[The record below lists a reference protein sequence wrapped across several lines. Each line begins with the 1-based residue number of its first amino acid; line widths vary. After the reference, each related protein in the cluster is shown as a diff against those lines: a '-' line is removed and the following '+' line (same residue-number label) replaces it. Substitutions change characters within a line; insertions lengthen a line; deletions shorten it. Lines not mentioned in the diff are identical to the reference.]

1 MSGYAFELL
10 GILIALGLL
19 IFFAFRGYTLLLAAP
34 AAAIVAAAFSGEPL
48 LAKWTL
54 TFMQGTGRFV
64 VNFFPLFLLGGVFGK
79 LMDDSGAAL
88 SMARTITERL
98 GETRAVMAVVLACA
112 ALTYGGVSLFV
123 VAFAVFPVADALFR
137 QAAVPHRLIPPAI
150 ALGAF
155 TFTMTALPGTP
166 AIQNAIPMAYFGTTL
181 FAAPVLGVLASATI
195 LGFGLW
201 WLRAIEA
208 RARRAG
214 EGYSSETHA
223 TADEQFVRE
232 RATNADNFDPA
243 ELPHGHRSEQLPPF
257 ALAVTPILIVLAVN
271 LIMSLFVLP
280 RVYTGFLAEPR
291 FGETS
296 LSAVSGVWSVVTA
309 LAVASLVLVL
319 ILRKRLPEL
328 RKTLDA
334 GANASV
340 LPALNTASLVGFGA
354 VVAALPAFAVV
365 RDGFLAVPG
374 GPLVSIAVAAN
385 VMGGITGSA
394 SGGLIIA
401 LNALGETYAQL
412 AAAVGIDP
420 ALMHRVAAISS
431 GALAMLPHNGAVV
444 TLLAICGATQ
454 RGSYREI
461 MMVGT
466 RGTVDRTGVRHRAGE
481 AIRGLLKHSPAFA
494 SRHRASQPPSTGSA
508 APLSCA
514 AASEQRN
521 VASAPSCS
529 GVAKSREGCFSPSSF
544 TLASS
549 GDSFSRAARASIC
562 FSTSGVSTQPGQIAL
577 QVMPVVAVSSATP
590 FVKPTT
596 PCLDAT

>member
-1 MSGYAFELL
+1 MNGYAVQLL

-19 IFFAFRGYTLLLAAP
+19 IFLAFRGYSLLLAAP

-54 TFMQGTGRFV
+54 TFMQGTARFIA
-64 VNFFPLFLLGGVFGK
+64 NFFPLFLLGGVFGK

-88 SMARTITERL
+88 SLASTITERL
-98 GETRAVMAVVLACA
+98 GERRAIMAVVLACA

-123 VAFAVFPVADALFR
+123 VAFAVFPVAGALFR
-137 QAAVPHRLIPPAI
+137 QAGVPHRLIPPAI

-181 FAAPVLGVLASATI
+181 FAAPGLGILASAFI

-201 WLRAIEA
+201 WLRVIET

-214 EGYSSETHA
+214 EGYSAEANA

-232 RATNADNFDPA
+232 RAANADNFDPA
-243 ELPHGHRSEQLPPF
+243 ELPHGHRSKHLPSF
-257 ALAVTPILIVLAVN
+257 ALAMAPIFIVVAVN

-280 RVYTGFLAEPR
+280 RANTGFLAEPR

-309 LAVASLVLVL
+309 LAVASLILMV

-354 VVAALPAFAVV
+354 VVAALPAFVVV
-365 RDGFLAVPG
+365 RDAFLVIPG

-401 LNALGETYAQL
+401 MNALGQSYAQQ
-412 AAAVGIDP
+412 AAAMGIAP
-420 ALMHRVAAISS
+420 ELMHRVAAIGS
-431 GALAMLPHNGAVV
+431 GVLAKLPHNGAIV

-461 MMVGT
+461 MMVGLV
-466 RGTVDRTGVRHRAGE
+466 GPL
-481 AIRGLLKHSPAFA
+481 IGLII
-494 SRHRASQPPSTGSA
+494 
-508 APLSCA
+508 
-514 AASEQRN
+514 
-521 VASAPSCS
+521 V
-529 GVAKSREGCFSPSSF
+529 
-544 TLASS
+544 
-549 GDSFSRAARASIC
+549 
-562 FSTSGVSTQPGQIAL
+562 IAL
-577 QVMPVVAVSSATP
+577 GKLFGA
-590 FVKPTT
+590 F
-596 PCLDAT
+596 

>member
-1 MSGYAFELL
+1 M
-10 GILIALGLL
+10 
-19 IFFAFRGYTLLLAAP
+19 
-34 AAAIVAAAFSGEPL
+34 
-48 LAKWTL
+48 
-54 TFMQGTGRFV
+54 
-64 VNFFPLFLLGGVFGK
+64 
-79 LMDDSGAAL
+79 
-88 SMARTITERL
+88 
-98 GETRAVMAVVLACA
+98 
-112 ALTYGGVSLFV
+112 
-123 VAFAVFPVADALFR
+123 
-137 QAAVPHRLIPPAI
+137 
-150 ALGAF
+150 
-155 TFTMTALPGTP
+155 
-166 AIQNAIPMAYFGTTL
+166 
-181 FAAPVLGVLASATI
+181 
-195 LGFGLW
+195 
-201 WLRAIEA
+201 
-208 RARRAG
+208 
-214 EGYSSETHA
+214 
-223 TADEQFVRE
+223 RE
-232 RATNADNFDPA
+232 RAANADNFDPA

-257 ALAVTPILIVLAVN
+257 ALAVAPILIVLAVN

-280 RVYTGFLAEPR
+280 RMYTGFLAEPR

-420 ALMHRVAAISS
+420 ELMHRVAAISS

-461 MMVGT
+461 MMVGLV
-466 RGTVDRTGVRHRAGE
+466 GPLIALSVGYRAGE
-481 AIRGLLKHSPAFA
+481 AIRGILKYSFPRLSP
-494 SRHRASQPPSTGSA
+494 HVIVRASHRPRV
-508 APLSCA
+508 APH
-514 AASEQRN
+514 R
-521 VASAPSCS
+521 
-529 GVAKSREGCFSPSSF
+529 
-544 TLASS
+544 
-549 GDSFSRAARASIC
+549 
-562 FSTSGVSTQPGQIAL
+562 
-577 QVMPVVAVSSATP
+577 
-590 FVKPTT
+590 
-596 PCLDAT
+596 

>member
-1 MSGYAFELL
+1 MSAYAAGLL

-19 IFFAFRGYTLLLAAP
+19 IFLAFRGYTLLLAAP
-34 AAAIVAAAFSGEPL
+34 AAAMVAAAFSGEPI

-54 TFMQGTGRFV
+54 TFMRGTGGFIT
-64 VNFFPLFLLGGVFGK
+64 NFFPLFLLGGVFGK
-79 LMDDSGAAL
+79 FMDDSGAAL
-88 SMARTITERL
+88 SIARTITERL
-98 GETRAVMAVVLACA
+98 GEQRAVIAVVLACA
-112 ALTYGGVSLFV
+112 VLTYGGVSLFV

-166 AIQNAIPMAYFGTTL
+166 AIQNAIPMATFGTTL
-181 FAAPVLGVLASATI
+181 FAAPGLGILASATI

-201 WLRAIEA
+201 WLRLIEA
-208 RARRAG
+208 RARSAG
-214 EGYSSETHA
+214 EGYSSGTLA

-257 ALAVTPILIVLAVN
+257 ALAVAPILIVLAVN
-271 LIMSLFVLP
+271 LIMSLLVLP
-280 RVYTGFLAEPR
+280 RIYTGFLAEPR

-296 LSAVSGVWSVVTA
+296 LAAVSGVWSVVTA
-309 LAVASLVLVL
+309 LAIASLALVL
-319 ILRKRLPEL
+319 IHRKRLPEL
-328 RKTLDA
+328 RKSLDA

-394 SGGLIIA
+394 SGGLTIA
-401 LNALGETYAQL
+401 LNALGQTYAEL
-412 AAAVGIDP
+412 AAAASIQP
-420 ALMHRVAAISS
+420 ELMHRVAAISS

-461 MMVGT
+461 MMVGLV
-466 RGTVDRTGVRHRAGE
+466 G
-481 AIRGLLKHSPAFA
+481 
-494 SRHRASQPPSTGSA
+494 
-508 APLSCA
+508 PL
-514 AASEQRN
+514 
-521 VASAPSCS
+521 
-529 GVAKSREGCFSPSSF
+529 
-544 TLASS
+544 
-549 GDSFSRAARASIC
+549 
-562 FSTSGVSTQPGQIAL
+562 IAL
-577 QVMPVVAVSSATP
+577 TVAIALGKL
-590 FVKPTT
+590 FG
-596 PCLDAT
+596 AF

>member
-1 MSGYAFELL
+1 MNAYAVELI

-19 IFFAFRGYTLLLAAP
+19 IVLAFRGFTLLLAAP

-48 LAKWTL
+48 LANWTL
-54 TFMQGTGRFV
+54 TFMQGTGGFII
-64 VNFFPLFLLGGVFGK
+64 NFFPLFLLGGVFGK

-88 SMARTITERL
+88 SIARRITERL
-98 GETRAVMAVVLACA
+98 GESRAAMAVVLACA
-112 ALTYGGVSLFV
+112 VLTYGGVSLFV
-123 VAFAVFPVADALFR
+123 VAFAVFPVAAALFQ

-181 FAAPVLGVLASATI
+181 FAAPGLGVLASLII

-201 WLRAIEA
+201 WLRLIET
-208 RARRAG
+208 RARSAG
-214 EGYSSETHA
+214 EGYSSETKA
-223 TADEQFVRE
+223 DADEQFVRA
-232 RATNADNFDPA
+232 RAASGDNFDPA
-243 ELPHGHRSEQLPPF
+243 ELTHGHRSGQLPSF
-257 ALAVTPILIVLAVN
+257 SLAVAPIFIVLVVN
-271 LIMSLFVLP
+271 LAMSLFVLP
-280 RVYTGFLAEPR
+280 RVNTSYLAEPR
-291 FGETS
+291 YGETS

-309 LAVASLVLVL
+309 LAVASLVIVLVL
-319 ILRKRLPEL
+319 RRHLPEL

-340 LPALNTASLVGFGA
+340 LPVLNTSSLVGFGA

-394 SGGLIIA
+394 SGGLTIA

-412 AAAVGIDP
+412 ASAAGIHSE
-420 ALMHRVAAISS
+420 LMHRVAAISS

-461 MMVGT
+461 MMVGLV
-466 RGTVDRTGVRHRAGE
+466 G
-481 AIRGLLKHSPAFA
+481 
-494 SRHRASQPPSTGSA
+494 
-508 APLSCA
+508 PL
-514 AASEQRN
+514 
-521 VASAPSCS
+521 
-529 GVAKSREGCFSPSSF
+529 
-544 TLASS
+544 
-549 GDSFSRAARASIC
+549 
-562 FSTSGVSTQPGQIAL
+562 IAL
-577 QVMPVVAVSSATP
+577 IVVIVLGRLFGAI
-590 FVKPTT
+590 
-596 PCLDAT
+596 

>member
-1 MSGYAFELL
+1 VVAHTIGLV
-10 GILIALGLL
+10 GILVSLGLL
-19 IFFAFRGYTLLLAAP
+19 IFLAFRGFSLLLAAP
-34 AAAIVAAAFSGEPL
+34 AAAILAAAFSGEPL

-54 TFMQGTGRFV
+54 TFMRGTGGFIT
-64 VNFFPLFLLGGVFGK
+64 NFFPLFLLGGVFGK

-88 SMARTITERL
+88 SIARGITGRL
-98 GETRAVMAVVLACA
+98 GEARAVMAVVLACA
-112 ALTYGGVSLFV
+112 VLTYGGVSLFV
-123 VAFAVFPVADALFR
+123 VAFAVFPVAAALFR

-181 FAAPVLGVLASATI
+181 FAAPGLGLLASAII

-201 WLRAIEA
+201 WLRVVEA
-208 RARRAG
+208 RARSAG
-214 EGYSSETHA
+214 EGYTAETQA
-223 TADEQFVRE
+223 IDDQFVRE
-232 RATNADNFDPA
+232 RAANADNFDPA
-243 ELPHGHRSEQLPPF
+243 ELTHGHRSEELPPF
-257 ALAVTPILIVLAVN
+257 ALAVAPIFIVLAVN
-271 LIMSLFVLP
+271 LIMSLLLLP
-280 RVYTGFLAEPR
+280 RADTGFLAEPR

-309 LAVASLVLVL
+309 LAVASLVLAVVL
-319 ILRKRLPEL
+319 HRWLAEL

-340 LPALNTASLVGFGA
+340 LPVLNTASLVGFGA

-394 SGGLIIA
+394 SGGLTIA

-412 AAAVGIDP
+412 AAAAGIHP
-420 ALMHRVAAISS
+420 ELMHRVAAISS

-444 TLLAICGATQ
+444 TLIGICGATQ

-461 MMVGT
+461 MMVGLV
-466 RGTVDRTGVRHRAGE
+466 G
-481 AIRGLLKHSPAFA
+481 
-494 SRHRASQPPSTGSA
+494 
-508 APLSCA
+508 PL
-514 AASEQRN
+514 
-521 VASAPSCS
+521 
-529 GVAKSREGCFSPSSF
+529 
-544 TLASS
+544 
-549 GDSFSRAARASIC
+549 
-562 FSTSGVSTQPGQIAL
+562 IAL
-577 QVMPVVAVSSATP
+577 AVVIALGKLFGSY
-590 FVKPTT
+590 
-596 PCLDAT
+596 

>member
-1 MSGYAFELL
+1 VSAYAAGLL

-19 IFFAFRGYTLLLAAP
+19 IFLAFRGYSLLLAAP
-34 AAAIVAAAFSGEPL
+34 AAAMVAAAFSGEPI

-54 TFMQGTGRFV
+54 TFMRGTGGFIT
-64 VNFFPLFLLGGVFGK
+64 NFFPLFLLGGVFGK
-79 LMDDSGAAL
+79 FMDDSGAAL
-88 SMARTITERL
+88 SIARTITERL
-98 GETRAVMAVVLACA
+98 GEQRAVIAVVLACA
-112 ALTYGGVSLFV
+112 VLTYGGVSLFV
-123 VAFAVFPVADALFR
+123 VAFALFPVADALFR

-166 AIQNAIPMAYFGTTL
+166 AIQNAIPMATFGTTL
-181 FAAPVLGVLASATI
+181 FAAPGLGILASATI

-201 WLRAIEA
+201 WLRLIEA
-208 RARRAG
+208 RARSAG
-214 EGYSSETHA
+214 EGYSSGTLA

-257 ALAVTPILIVLAVN
+257 ALAVSPILIVLAVN
-271 LIMSLFVLP
+271 LIMSLLVLP
-280 RVYTGFLAEPR
+280 RIYTGFLAEPR

-296 LSAVSGVWSVVTA
+296 LAAVSGVWSVVTA
-309 LAVASLVLVL
+309 LAIASLALVL
-319 ILRKRLPEL
+319 IHRKRLPEL
-328 RKTLDA
+328 RKSLDA

-394 SGGLIIA
+394 SGGLTIA
-401 LNALGETYAQL
+401 LNALGQTYAEL
-412 AAAVGIDP
+412 AAAASIQP
-420 ALMHRVAAISS
+420 ELMHRVAAISS

-461 MMVGT
+461 MMVGLV
-466 RGTVDRTGVRHRAGE
+466 GPL
-481 AIRGLLKHSPAFA
+481 IGLI
-494 SRHRASQPPSTGSA
+494 
-508 APLSCA
+508 
-514 AASEQRN
+514 
-521 VASAPSCS
+521 V
-529 GVAKSREGCFSPSSF
+529 V
-544 TLASS
+544 
-549 GDSFSRAARASIC
+549 
-562 FSTSGVSTQPGQIAL
+562 IAL
-577 QVMPVVAVSSATP
+577 GKLFGA
-590 FVKPTT
+590 F
-596 PCLDAT
+596 

>member
-1 MSGYAFELL
+1 
-10 GILIALGLL
+10 LL
-19 IFFAFRGYTLLLAAP
+19 IFLAFRGYSLLLAAP
-34 AAAIVAAAFSGEPL
+34 AAAMVAAAFSGEPI

-54 TFMQGTGRFV
+54 TFMRGTGGFIT
-64 VNFFPLFLLGGVFGK
+64 NFFPLFLLGGVFGK
-79 LMDDSGAAL
+79 FMDDSGAAL
-88 SMARTITERL
+88 SIARTITERL
-98 GETRAVMAVVLACA
+98 GEQRAVIAVVLACA
-112 ALTYGGVSLFV
+112 VLTYGGVSLFV
-123 VAFAVFPVADALFR
+123 VAFALFPVADALFR

-166 AIQNAIPMAYFGTTL
+166 AIQNAIPMATFGTTL
-181 FAAPVLGVLASATI
+181 FAAPGLGILASATI

-201 WLRAIEA
+201 WLRLIEA
-208 RARRAG
+208 RARSAG
-214 EGYSSETHA
+214 EGYSSGTLA

-257 ALAVTPILIVLAVN
+257 ALAVAPILIVLAVN
-271 LIMSLFVLP
+271 LIMSLLVLP
-280 RVYTGFLAEPR
+280 RIYTGFLAEPR

-296 LSAVSGVWSVVTA
+296 LAAVSGVWSVVTA
-309 LAVASLVLVL
+309 LAIASLALVL
-319 ILRKRLPEL
+319 IHRKRLPEL
-328 RKTLDA
+328 RKSLDA

-394 SGGLIIA
+394 SGGLTIA
-401 LNALGETYAQL
+401 LNALGQTYAEL
-412 AAAVGIDP
+412 AAAASIQP
-420 ALMHRVAAISS
+420 ELMHRVAAISS

-461 MMVGT
+461 MMVGLV
-466 RGTVDRTGVRHRAGE
+466 GPL
-481 AIRGLLKHSPAFA
+481 IGLI
-494 SRHRASQPPSTGSA
+494 
-508 APLSCA
+508 
-514 AASEQRN
+514 
-521 VASAPSCS
+521 V
-529 GVAKSREGCFSPSSF
+529 V
-544 TLASS
+544 
-549 GDSFSRAARASIC
+549 
-562 FSTSGVSTQPGQIAL
+562 IAL
-577 QVMPVVAVSSATP
+577 GKLFGA
-590 FVKPTT
+590 F
-596 PCLDAT
+596 